1 MADDKVKIESLEK
14 EIASLH
20 ASFQVRAA
28 QRSNATSPPL
38 HNSGMR
44 AQKGLY
50 PLAVSAH
57 IQWMFARRSI
67 HAHALTSHS

>member
-28 QRSNATSPPL
+28 QRKRGFAATT
-38 HNSGMR
+38 
-44 AQKGLY
+44 Q
-50 PLAVSAH
+50 V
-57 IQWMFARRSI
+57 Q
-67 HAHALTSHS
+67 